1 MPQNEADAR
10 LLGRSS
16 VDGTPNGGAMSGSR
30 PLQRH
35 DLIVLGGGLTGLALA
50 AAVGGAGFR
59 VAVVERAPL
68 AELVAA
74 PYDGR
79 VTAVAAGA
87 ERFLRAIGNWD
98 RVDPAAEPIRDIVV
112 REGFSPIRVH
122 YDHRAI
128 GDRPLGSIVENRV
141 LRSALLERAR
151 ALPDVTLI
159 APAQVD
165 ALDLGPARAEAALAD
180 GRRLSAPLV
189 AACEG
194 RRSSARERAGIG
206 TRRWAYRQ
214 TGIVCTIR
222 HTEPHRGLAV
232 ERFFPDGPFARLPMT
247 GGRCSIVWA
256 LEDGLAQSVL
266 ALDDAAFLA
275 EVAERFGG
283 DLGELALEGP
293 RWSYPLELTMAE
305 RYTGT
310 RLALVGDAARGIHP
324 IAGQGWNLALRD
336 VAALA
341 EVVVDRLRLGLDPGD
356 ELALERYAAW
366 RRFDSLALV
375 AVTDGLNR
383 LFANDLLPVRLARE
397 AGLALVDRVPPAKRF
412 FMRHAMGLVGDLPRA
427 MRGEAL

>member
-1 MPQNEADAR
+1 
-10 LLGRSS
+10 
-16 VDGTPNGGAMSGSR
+16 MSGSR
-30 PLQRH
+30 SVERH
-35 DLIVLGGGLTGLALA
+35 DLIVLGGGLTGLALT

-59 VAVVERAPL
+59 VAVVERAAL

-87 ERFLRAIGNWD
+87 ERFLRAIGIWD
-98 RVDPAAEPIRDIVV
+98 LVEPAAEPIRDIVV

-128 GDRPLGSIVENRV
+128 GDRPLGSIIENRV

-151 ALPDVTLI
+151 TLANVTLVS
-159 APAQVD
+159 PAQVD
-165 ALDLGPARAEAALAD
+165 ALDLRPSRVEAALAN

-194 RRSSARERAGIG
+194 RQSSTRERAGIG
-206 TRRWAYRQ
+206 IRRWAYGQ
-214 TGIVCTIR
+214 TGIVCTLQ
-222 HTEPHRGLAV
+222 HAQPHCGLAV

-247 GGRCSIVWA
+247 EDRCSIVWA
-256 LEDGLAQSVL
+256 LEDTLAQAVL
-266 ALDDAAFLA
+266 SLNDTAFLG

-283 DLGELALEGP
+283 DLGKLALEGP

-310 RLALVGDAARGIHP
+310 RLALVGDTARAIHP

-366 RRFDSLALV
+366 RRFDGLALM

-412 FMRHAMGLVGDLPRA
+412 FMRHAMGLMGDLPRA